1 MKKITYALLI
11 LFITLSKV
19 SSANMVMIAAENFV
33 FNPANVQANVGDTIM
48 WMWSAGFHTTTA
60 TNIPV
65 GAATWDAPLDQ
76 SNQMFIYQV
85 TVEGE
90 YEYKCTFHES
100 MGMIGRI
107 TVLGTSGITPVNQLQ
122 AKILYNLVQRD
133 LEVKFDQT
141 NNWNIELRS
150 MTGAVAKQFSV
161 SAEAGKTES
170 FSVADLPAGIYI
182 VNFSDGKISRSQRI
196 IKQ

>member
-1 MKKITYALLI
+1 MKKITYAFLI

-33 FNPANVQANVGDTIM
+33 FNPANVQVNVGDTIM
-48 WMWSAGFHTTTA
+48 WMWSAGFHTTTS

-65 GAATWDAPLDQ
+65 GATAWDAPLDQ

-107 TVLGTSGITPVNQLQ
+107 TVLGTSGITPATQLQ

-170 FSVADLPAGIYI
+170 FSVADLPSGIYI

>member
-11 LFITLSKV
+11 LFIILSKV

-33 FNPANVQANVGDTIM
+33 FNPANVQVNVGDTIM

-65 GAATWDAPLDQ
+65 GAASWDAPLDQ

-100 MGMIGRI
+100 MGMTGRI
-107 TVLGTSGITPVNQLQ
+107 TVLGTSGITPATQLQ

-141 NNWNIELRS
+141 CNWNIELRS

-170 FSVADLPAGIYI
+170 FSVADLPSGIYI